1 MVKYFSRFTRIY
13 LAKPSKKSPIT
24 GRFFD
29 AIIHLSK
36 SKYVYSILR
45 RDMKFKEDAVVEA
58 LYKVIGLGGNVL
70 VVVGV
75 LTILFSIFTTV
86 PAVASNSG
94 ALVAQSVIYGILGI
108 FGLSIGSSLKT
119 IQNKMIDRGQK

>member
-1 MVKYFSRFTRIY
+1 
-13 LAKPSKKSPIT
+13 
-24 GRFFD
+24 
-29 AIIHLSK
+29 
-36 SKYVYSILR
+36 
-45 RDMKFKEDAVVEA
+45 MKFKEDAVVEA